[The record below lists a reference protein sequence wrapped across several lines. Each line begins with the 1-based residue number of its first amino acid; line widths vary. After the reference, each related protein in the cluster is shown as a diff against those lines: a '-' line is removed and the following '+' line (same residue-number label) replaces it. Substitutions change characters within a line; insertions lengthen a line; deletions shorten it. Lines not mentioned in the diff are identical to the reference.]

1 MTVSASLESVGL
13 GQKQAE
19 ITAKTTYEPLTLS
32 KLTIKREDSSLDEG
46 VVKFPQC
53 ADEDPNSLLGT
64 LYPMLT
70 LTTEKKT
77 VVRDSGGW

>member
-13 GQKQAE
+13 GQQQAE

-53 ADEDPNSLLGT
+53 ADEDPNSLFRNSVPHVHP
-64 LYPMLT
+64 YNR
-70 LTTEKKT
+70 KKT